1 MRISDWS
8 SDVCSS
14 DLRVQRLGQLLAAL
28 TGLLLGLMVPPEPAA
43 KGHQRENDQRQQ
55 PNTIAHPEAGKPIL
69 AQRVVD
75 FAQKNLVVLWREG
88 QNGSPM
94 GMEYEWAR
102 TLAKESATEKNFLG
116 RKH

>member
-1 MRISDWS
+1 M
-8 SDVCSS
+8 
-14 DLRVQRLGQLLAAL
+14 RVQRLGQLLAAL

-88 QNGSPM
+88 QHGSRSDEHTSELQSLM
-94 GMEYEWAR
+94 RISYAVFCLKKKKK
-102 TLAKESATEKNFLG
+102 T
-116 RKH
+116 

>member
-1 MRISDWS
+1 M
-8 SDVCSS
+8 
-14 DLRVQRLGQLLAAL
+14 RVQRLGQLLAAL

-94 GMEYEWAR
+94 GMECAWAG
-102 TLAKESATEKNFLG
+102 TFAKNGSGAWREQVGKQ
-116 RKH
+116 